1 MAQMKLIPSY
11 RFDKY
16 GYYIGETRSMM
27 DTVTGKVFMPS
38 DCVLF
43 APEGIN
49 EDYRISADKSKWEKV
64 TSVEDLD
71 PIDLIACADD
81 TDDRTQLIRARINSE
96 VACDSRYLVLTDT
109 DNNCL
114 YVKEA
119 PNNESINELKQLK
132 YRYLAALDRM
142 RMNYFN
148 AALMGNEE
156 EQQKFRDAYKTL
168 ADAETE
174 DEVKALLD
182 KFEGLEDWVSEGEKA
197 LERAILSKQVLRVRR
212 SAGFDAA
219 IYRNQQYMRER
230 RAYSKALGFES
241 EDDLGDVDDYEE

>member
-49 EDYRISADKSKWEKV
+49 EDYRISADKSKWEQV
-64 TSVEDLD
+64 TSVQELD

-81 TDDRTQLIRARINSE
+81 TDDRSQLIRARINSE
-96 VACDSRYLVLTDT
+96 VACDSRYIVLTDS
-109 DNNCL
+109 DNRCL

-119 PNNESINELKQLK
+119 PKNEDIDALKLLK
-132 YRYLAALDRM
+132 RRYLAALDRLN
-142 RMNYFN
+142 MNYFR
-148 AALMGNEE
+148 AFLMGNELE
-156 EQQKFRDAYKTL
+156 RNKFKEAYQTL

-174 DEVKALLD
+174 EEVKELLD
-182 KFEGLEDWVSEGEKA
+182 KVDGLEEFVTEGEKA
-197 LERAILSKQVLRVRR
+197 LNRAIQAKQVLKVM
-212 SAGFDAA
+212 SVSGFDAA
-219 IYRNQQYMRER
+219 VYRNQQYLRER
-230 RAYSKALGFES
+230 RAYSKALGFDS
-241 EDDLGDVDDYEE
+241 EDDYDNEG

>member
-1 MAQMKLIPSY
+1 MAQMKLVPSY

-49 EDYRISADKSKWEKV
+49 EDYRISADKSKWEQV
-64 TSVEDLD
+64 TSVEDMD

-96 VACDSRYLVLTDT
+96 VACDSRYVVFNDT
-109 DNNCL
+109 ENHCL

-119 PNNESINELKQLK
+119 PKNEQVDELLRLK
-132 YRYLAALDRM
+132 SRYHAALDRLQ
-142 RMNYFN
+142 MNYYRAFFVIN
-148 AALMGNEE
+148 RVERD
-156 EQQKFRDAYKTL
+156 KFQSAYEKL
-168 ADAETE
+168 ANAETE
-174 DEVKALLD
+174 EEVRELLD
-182 KFEGLEDWVSEGEKA
+182 KIDGLEDFVTEGEKA
-197 LERAILSKQVLRVRR
+197 LNRAIQAKQVLKVM
-212 SAGFDAA
+212 SVSGFDKS
-219 IYRNQQYMRER
+219 IYRNQQYLRER
-230 RAYSKALGFES
+230 RAYSKALGFDS
-241 EDDLGDVDDYEE
+241 EDDYDNEG